1 MNEQKNILEE
11 QLTVFGNRFGHVN
24 EEDVGIQDNSKVLS
38 QGTWKND
45 SIIQT
50 NGNLEQA
57 KLYEL
62 ILIYNSNKGDK
73 GELIFLCIVNDDYI
87 TMNRRN
93 PALNLPLLFIFLS

>member
-45 SIIQT
+45 SII
-50 NGNLEQA
+50 
-57 KLYEL
+57 
-62 ILIYNSNKGDK
+62 
-73 GELIFLCIVNDDYI
+73 
-87 TMNRRN
+87 
-93 PALNLPLLFIFLS
+93 